1 MCNQKKMNTV
11 MKQKIFSL
19 LVLMIT
25 TVCGVWAKGN
35 VSYGVTLYADCS
47 DDYFIY
53 ERTSIYDHGALSAD
67 DDGYLNITLETLLAA
82 FTSYTHETAN
92 YVAIDPLSSKPG
104 IYLVDDAENELNR
117 ILKIQLTTAD
127 LSSDVEFNLEL
138 GHDEDIARPH
148 LKLSVTHPEH
158 SNSSSQLSDDESQW
172 EWSYNAT
179 RHWTACDEYGKCDKA
194 GEYENLD
201 DDEWDNINVWAHSGV
216 HADANSD
223 GNCDVC
229 GYAIPAPAHDHVAGA
244 WVSMTDGT
252 HHYQRCTVTN
262 CSFNSDA
269 LTLEAFASDAD
280 AVTQLNYG
288 EHDFSA
294 NSGNAA
300 VCAVCGGKNTAH
312 THVAATDWTIT
323 ETYHYKQCTVT
334 GCTFNGADVAQSA
347 FTADASA
354 ATALSYAE
362 HTSPCTTCGYVH
374 VHTPGTTY
382 VKVGTDYHYTPC
394 TADGCPFHAE
404 DLTAADFTDAAV
416 AAALNFEA
424 HTMTY
429 YNACEKCG
437 YHTVHTPEEYW
448 VTNGGNHYHPCM
460 AVGCPLSSVYLTG
473 EETALDDDAKTALSF
488 GAHVDANQDNKCDVC
503 TKDMSVHEH
512 FFTNEWTQT
521 ATTHY
526 HKCITQGCTLVYTT
540 AGLENE
546 SQDVKDAVDFGEHSF
561 TGNVCTVCGYEKHV
575 HHFADVTAWTQ
586 TATGHYHK
594 CLIQGCNITDYSSTD
609 NLTADE
615 IAAIAYAEHSF
626 GTGTVCSVCGYDKAA
641 AHVHVFGDWSETT
654 DKQYHYKV
662 CSAGG
667 CTITDYTNMS
677 DLQKAETSYGKHQY
691 GTSQEG
697 TAYYTCKICGI
708 ENATRKAET
717 HTHSYMWVSIPT
729 GTGATD
735 EDPEHWQQCTS
746 TVGACIADQPEAGD
760 GPRKVPA
767 EKKHQFVTTATDYTY
782 YTCSVCG
789 YIDEEKKAIVP
800 HGHVIDTETW
810 ASNDAAHYHECIGQ
824 GNCDITNYSSLPASV
839 TAAQTTAIAYAE
851 HTYGTSQQGAK
862 YYTCQVCGYISEAR
876 RTEAHEHN
884 YGAWQHDNVQHWKEC
899 LEAAGPCDAPK
910 GSLGNHVYGTSG
922 DARWTCSTC
931 SFVNTAR
938 QAAILNAE
946 TAMNVQS
953 WSWDYEIPF
962 NFEAPVQNDRR
973 FNANQCYTVI
983 LPYALELNGMKA
995 YTIEQHND
1003 KIVGFKEQAVTELT
1017 QLKPYILKS
1026 ETTGNPL
1033 SMPMTT
1039 IYSTLLKSDNASD
1052 VAAWMTQAEKDAL
1065 LDDRATVGNQ
1075 PSIND
1080 GTSPLSMI
1088 GTLKYLK
1095 AEAVGLYI
1103 LQGKDA
1109 DHPNGVFKKVE
1120 TAGGYEATGDNRASV
1135 LPMRAYLKATTSGPA
1150 RLLSVVFYA
1159 ADGSVT
1165 AVERLALDEDG
1176 LAVIYDLQGRRVQ
1189 NPRKGG
1195 LYIINGRKSILK

>member
-25 TVCGVWAKGN
+25 TVCGAWAQGDFRVQLSVNCPVLGVENVLFYGN
-35 VSYGVTLYADCS
+35 S
-47 DDYFIY
+47 
-53 ERTSIYDHGALSAD
+53 EYD
-67 DDGYLNITLETLLAA
+67 
-82 FTSYTHETAN
+82 
-92 YVAIDPLSSKPG
+92 
-104 IYLVDDAENELNR
+104 ENELKGGINNISSNSDIKSH
-117 ILKIQLTTAD
+117 ILEDTGKEVEISQIGSPSYPTGFSYNGSSFSITMSDDQKFTEPVNLPIDVYYNSVHYEGSVTVSVYHNTHSSTSATWEKDETYHWHQCNYGYGMCNPAASKVDLATHTYSSGSCTECDQPEPHTHSFATAWTTTATHHYHKCTGTTGTGCPLNADNLTAADVAAVTLTADEATYLAFAEHVISDGYCTSCGYDAGAGHVHVLDGYVQKTTYHYMKCTVSGCPYYGENVSQDVLTTATTT
-127 LSSDVEFNLEL
+127 VQ
-138 GHDEDIARPH
+138 GVIG
-148 LKLSVTHPEH
+148 
-158 SNSSSQLSDDESQW
+158 
-172 EWSYNAT
+172 Y
-179 RHWTACDEYGKCDKA
+179 
-194 GEYENLD
+194 
-201 DDEWDNINVWAHSGV
+201 GV
-216 HADANSD
+216 HEDANSD
-223 GNCDVC
+223 GNCDAC
-229 GYAIPAPAHDHVAGA
+229 GYAIPA
-244 WVSMTDGT
+244 
-252 HHYQRCTVTN
+252 
-262 CSFNSDA
+262 
-269 LTLEAFASDAD
+269 
-280 AVTQLNYG
+280 
-288 EHDFSA
+288 
-294 NSGNAA
+294 
-300 VCAVCGGKNTAH
+300 
-312 THVAATDWTIT
+312 
-323 ETYHYKQCTVT
+323 
-334 GCTFNGADVAQSA
+334 
-347 FTADASA
+347 
-354 ATALSYAE
+354 
-362 HTSPCTTCGYVH
+362 H

-382 VKVGTDYHYTPC
+382 VQVGTDHHYTPC
-394 TADGCPFHAE
+394 TDTTCPFHAE
-404 DLTAADFTDAAV
+404 NLTAADFTDAAV

-437 YHTVHTPEEYW
+437 YHTVHTPEGYW

-473 EETALDDDAKTALSF
+473 EEAALDDDAKTALSF

-526 HKCITQGCTLVYTT
+526 HKCIAQGCTLVYTT
-540 AGLENE
+540 AGLESE

-575 HHFADVTAWTQ
+575 HHFADVTTWTQ
-586 TATGHYHK
+586 TAEGHYHK

-654 DKQYHYKV
+654 DKQYHYKE
-662 CSAGG
+662 CSAAG

-824 GNCDITNYSSLPASV
+824 GNCDITNYNSLPTSV
-839 TAAQTTAIAYAE
+839 TAAQATAIAYAE

-862 YYTCQVCGYISEAR
+862 YYTCQVCGYISETR
-876 RTEAHEHN
+876 RTEAHTHN
-884 YGAWQHDNVQHWKEC
+884 YGEWQHDNVQHWKEC
-899 LEAAGPCDAPK
+899 SEAAGPCDAPK

-1003 KIVGFKEQAVTELT
+1003 KIVGFKEQAVTELP
-1017 QLKPYILKS
+1017 QLTPYILKS
-1026 ETTGNPL
+1026 EATGNPL

-1075 PSIND
+1075 PSINT

-1120 TAGGYEATGDNRASV
+1120 TAGGYDATGENRASV